1 VFDLDRYLARIGLS
15 GRPSLAEIH
24 FAHVVSI
31 PFENLD
37 PHRGITVSLDDDDL
51 GRKLVD
57 ERRGGYCFEHNLL
70 LAAALTAL
78 GAEVDLYLARVRLG
92 RPPGTVSPRTH
103 LVLGVQ
109 QDGQRWLADVG
120 FGAGTLLEPIP
131 FGPGVAHEQEGWR
144 FRVIQAADEFVFQTT
159 LDGEWTDVH
168 AFVPQPVPRIDVE
181 LSNWFTSTYPRSPF
195 VTGLMIAAHHRDGS
209 RVLLSDREQLAVT
222 EQTPSGST
230 VTPVTRADVPR
241 LLTERFG
248 LPGFALGD
256 GDRIVRAAGG

>member
-15 GRPSLAEIH
+15 GRPSLAEVH

-37 PHRGITVSLDDDDL
+37 PYRGIMVSLSDDDL
-51 GRKLVD
+51 ARKLVD

-70 LAAALTAL
+70 LAAALRAL
-78 GAEVDLYLARVRLG
+78 GAEVDLYLARVRFG

-109 QDGQRWLADVG
+109 EDGQRWHADVG

-131 FGPGVAHEQEGWR
+131 FGPGITYEQEGWQ
-144 FRVIQAADEFVFQTT
+144 FRVIQDGDELVCQTT
-159 LDGEWTDVH
+159 RDGEWIDVY
-168 AFVPQPVPRIDVE
+168 AFVTRPVPRIDVE
-181 LSNWFTSTYPRSPF
+181 LSNWFTSTFPRSPF
-195 VTGLMIAAHHRDGS
+195 VTSLMLAAHRRDGS
-209 RVLLSDREQLAVT
+209 RVLLSDREELALT

-230 VTPVTRADVPR
+230 VTPLKPADVPK
-241 LLTERFG
+241 LLEERFG
-248 LPGFALGD
+248 LPGFAVGD
-256 GDRIVRAAGG
+256 GDRIVRAASG